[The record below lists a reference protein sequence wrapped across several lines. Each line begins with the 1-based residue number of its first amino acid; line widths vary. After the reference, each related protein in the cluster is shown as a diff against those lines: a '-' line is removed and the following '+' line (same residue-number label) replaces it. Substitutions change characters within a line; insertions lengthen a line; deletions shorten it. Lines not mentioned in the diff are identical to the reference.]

1 MTLVFTVSFAFQQ
14 PLGIGCGDP
23 VALFGDANGHDF
35 VFVLID
41 GVEDGGGGEQRDFMF
56 PTASAKQDSD
66 TEFLHGL
73 RMAEFPVYSST
84 FGKLCGLT
92 RVAPGVSL
100 RARVIPFPQTF
111 CPEASMRQAVLCL
124 VVLAILAGL
133 VPPATAQAAAAP
145 ATGRKKR
152 VAVFDFDY
160 ATVHAGIAALFGQDV
175 DVGKG
180 ISDLL
185 VTDLV
190 KDGSYSV
197 IERKALDK
205 ILKEQNFS
213 NSDRA
218 DPNSAAKIGK
228 LLGVDAIIVGSIT
241 QFGNETK
248 NTNIGGGGGGF
259 GGFGIGGVGH
269 KKSKAIV
276 AVTARLVD
284 IDTAEILGVA
294 EGKGESSRES
304 TSLLGGGGNWHGFG
318 GGAADFGSS
327 DFQSTIIGEAVKA
340 AVDSLSQEV
349 VADNTK
355 LVARTIV
362 VEGLVAAVDSGQIV
376 LNVGAK
382 NGVKVGDQLNVERV
396 TKEIKDPSTGKVIR
410 RLASPVGV
418 VKVTDVDDIS
428 SVCTAVSG
436 TGFKTGDAVKTVTQ

>member
-1 MTLVFTVSFAFQQ
+1 
-14 PLGIGCGDP
+14 
-23 VALFGDANGHDF
+23 
-35 VFVLID
+35 
-41 GVEDGGGGEQRDFMF
+41 
-56 PTASAKQDSD
+56 
-66 TEFLHGL
+66 
-73 RMAEFPVYSST
+73 
-84 FGKLCGLT
+84 
-92 RVAPGVSL
+92 
-100 RARVIPFPQTF
+100 
-111 CPEASMRQAVLCL
+111 MRNAVLCL
-124 VVLAILAGL
+124 VVLATLAGL
-133 VPPATAQAAAAP
+133 AEAGTGATPAPPAQAAAAPAAPAQTAAP

-152 VAVFDFDY
+152 VAIFDFDY
-160 ATVHAGIAALFGQDV
+160 ATVHSSVAALFGQDV

-190 KDGSYSV
+190 KDGTYSV

-218 DPNSAAKIGK
+218 DPNSAARIGK

-259 GGFGIGGVGH
+259 GGFGLGGVGH

-318 GGAADFGSS
+318 GGGADFGSS

-340 AVDSLSQEV
+340 AVDSMSQEV
-349 VADNTK
+349 IADNSK
-355 LVARTIV
+355 LVTRTIV
-362 VEGLVAAVDSGQIV
+362 VEGLVAAVDSGQII

-410 RLASPVGV
+410 RLATTVGV

-428 SVCTAVSG
+428 SVCSAVSG
-436 TGFKTGDAVKTVTQ
+436 AGFKVGDAVKTVTQ